1 MACSGDGDIAL
12 GSRADHVEGLA
23 HESDIVRAVLEL
35 VWNGLDA
42 DAERVEV
49 SFLRNES
56 DGIDGVT
63 VKDDGHGMSPEA
75 AQSAFRWIGGSWKRA
90 ALRSQG
96 KNRPLHGNSGQ
107 GRLRAFALGTE
118 VRWTSIAE
126 DSAENLLRTVV
137 RANSASRNDFEITE
151 PISSSGEHGTLF
163 EAAGKT
169 GLDRLETNETRAKVV
184 SALAPYLIA
193 HPSIEIIYDGKA
205 LNPAENIDN
214 DTSYELAWTHDGT
227 DLSATLRIIEW
238 VQSSLRAVYL
248 CDANWVI
255 VDDIDSP
262 PAADFKYSGYV
273 MWEAMPEHQGQWLLS
288 KLEEKQSK
296 VGGLVKAANQKL
308 LKHFEDRRSQRR
320 RELVEEWKN
329 DKTYPYLGEPESEE
343 EKVESATFDVVATS
357 ICKHVPKSKKQQKL
371 TLGLLKQSLQQRPA
385 NVSALLDQFLGLPAE
400 EREQLDRL
408 LQRTSLSRV
417 IQATTSLTN
426 RLEFIRA
433 LELMVFDPETNGM
446 VNERENLH
454 KILENELWIFGEEY
468 NLNLMVSERGL
479 THALDRHLQLLG
491 EGRAG
496 AAPVRRLDGTTG
508 RLDLL
513 LSAAATEHDRN
524 RHLVVELKAPKIV
537 ATNREL
543 SQIKSYA
550 KAVAADPRFA
560 DTNTIWDFW
569 LVTAKVDDNVQQER
583 TQRGR
588 SRGLAFEPELPG
600 APHAKVRVWVKTW
613 GELVQEATRRLSY
626 FQESLQHDA
635 SLADAREYLAR
646 IHGDVIPEGLLS
658 SGSGEDD
665 EEGQRET
672 A

>member
-1 MACSGDGDIAL
+1 MGILHLEAA
-12 GSRADHVEGLA
+12 ADHVEGLA
-23 HESDIVRAVLEL
+23 HESDVIRAVLEL

-49 SFLRNES
+49 SFRRNES

-90 ALRSQG
+90 ARRSQG
-96 KNRPLHGNSGQ
+96 KNRPLHGKSGQ

-126 DSAENLLRTVV
+126 DSAKNLLRTVV
-137 RANSASRNDFEITE
+137 RANSATRNDFEITE
-151 PISSSGEHGTLF
+151 PISSSGDHGTVF

-169 GLDRLETNETRAKVV
+169 GLDRLETEETRAKVV
-184 SALAPYLIA
+184 SALAPYLIS
-193 HPSIEIIYDGKA
+193 HPSVEVIYDGRA
-205 LNPAENIDN
+205 LNATENIDN
-214 DTSYELAWTHDGT
+214 DTSYELRWTHDKT
-227 DLSATLRIIEW
+227 DHCATLRVIEW
-238 VQSSLRAVYL
+238 VKSSLRAVHL
-248 CDANWVI
+248 CDADGVI

-262 PAADFKYSGYV
+262 PAADFKYSAYV
-273 MWEAMPEHQGQWLLS
+273 MWEAMPEHQGEWLLS
-288 KLEEKQSK
+288 KLEEKPSK
-296 VGGLVKAANQKL
+296 VGGLVKAAHQKL
-308 LKHFEDRRSQRR
+308 LEHFEDRRSQRR

-343 EKVESATFDVVATS
+343 EKVERATFDVVATS
-357 ICKHVPKSKKQQKL
+357 IRRHVPKSKKQQKL
-371 TLGLLKQSLQQRPA
+371 TLGLLKESLQQRPA

-408 LQRTSLSRV
+408 LRRTSLSRV
-417 IQATTSLTN
+417 IQATTSVTN

-468 NLNLMVSERGL
+468 NLMVSERGL
-479 THALDRHLQLLG
+479 THALERHLKLLG
-491 EGRAG
+491 EERTD
-496 AAPVRRLDGTTG
+496 AAAVRRLDGSVG

-537 ATNREL
+537 ASNKEL

-569 LVTAKVDDNVQQER
+569 LVTAKVDDDVQQER

-646 IHGDVIPEGLLS
+646 IHGDVIPEGLLT
-658 SGSGEDD
+658 SGSDED
-665 EEGQRET
+665 QRET